1 MNLSPEMKKTFTGEM
16 KFVLQ
21 NMRNTTIAAQ
31 KWYFFSAIPAMAQR
45 ILNLEYE
52 PELVFIFQVF
62 QLTYNMVNARLVALS
77 AGQEAGIIILDNL
90 FTKIEDQ
97 LEKMI
102 ELIEKGEGSYPVLQS
117 LVNIAYSTTGNGY
130 YLYLK
135 GMLKI

>member
-1 MNLSPEMKKTFTGEM
+1 MNLLPEMQKTFTSEM

-45 ILNLEYE
+45 ILNLEYD

-62 QLTYNMVNARLVALS
+62 QLTYNMVNTRLAALS
-77 AGQEAGIIILDNL
+77 AGQEAGISILDNL
-90 FTKIEDQ
+90 FTKIEDE

-102 ELIEKGEGSYPVLQS
+102 DLIEKGEGSYPVLQS